1 MPAEPLYKKYP
12 ELYSYNTE
20 TQRHILKS
28 SKVFKRLFKE
38 SPQIFVDSQTIIPAR
53 SEPNKLPLPPA
64 PELSSPAVHIGA
76 PLPVAKLSLLTNAE
90 VKDDV
95 MRQQV
100 RAMIQ
105 EELKQK
111 PQVYQNKNADEL
123 SVLFRQMLVAKLL
136 KQDEN
141 KVTKNVKVIKPSS
154 TKTKFKFKLQKPQR
168 SDDEEDDSDG
178 FEGEDDD

>member
-53 SEPNKLPLPPA
+53 SEPVKLLLPPA
-64 PELSSPAVHIGA
+64 PEVPSPAVHIGA

-105 EELKQK
+105 
-111 PQVYQNKNADEL
+111 
-123 SVLFRQMLVAKLL
+123 
-136 KQDEN
+136 
-141 KVTKNVKVIKPSS
+141 
-154 TKTKFKFKLQKPQR
+154 
-168 SDDEEDDSDG
+168 
-178 FEGEDDD
+178 